1 MEICAKC
8 WMNIMQGAHE
18 HTSAHT
24 MRIFSSI
31 WLLFGDFIMSTKSE
45 IKSREKIE
53 RKRVHVR
60 VIS

>member
-1 MEICAKC
+1 
-8 WMNIMQGAHE
+8 MNIMQGAHE